1 MLALPLLGV
10 LLLYP
15 GCATPLRPEAKAAI
29 RSVSINKSVKVQ
41 VPSRQSREP
50 LKQAMLDGGID
61 PGEIFRK
68 QFETELRSAGVFPS
82 ILSEGGDAEV
92 RLVIVGVGFE
102 EPFPGFSQLK
112 PHLDGKGAL
121 VRPDGSVVWE
131 GASYVTT
138 LNSETP
144 SYTLGEYRK
153 SRQKICEALAAAAK
167 VVSADLVKSLRGSS
181 PLYGSGAPPVQAEP
195 SAPPVQADPCA
206 PFVQAEPSA
215 PLVQAKPSA
224 PPVQAKLP
232 PTVTAPFFCWVDGI
246 GFTDEERFAHHLH
259 GVHGVPLDKAL
270 SASEKV
276 DGRYVFYGY

>member
-1 MLALPLLGV
+1 MLALSLLGV
-10 LLLYP
+10 LLLDA
-15 GCATPLRPEAKAAI
+15 GCATPIRPEAKAPI
-29 RSVSINKSVKVQ
+29 QSVSVNKSVKVQ
-41 VPSRQSREP
+41 VPSRESREP
-50 LKQAMLDGGID
+50 LKQAMIDGSID

-68 QFETELRSAGVFPS
+68 QFETELRSARVFPS
-82 ILSEGGDAEV
+82 IPSEGGDAEV

-102 EPFPGFSQLK
+102 EPFPGVSQLK

-144 SYTLGEYRK
+144 SYTLEEYRN
-153 SRQKICEALAAAAK
+153 SRQKICEALKSAAK

-181 PLYGSGAPPVQAEP
+181 PNSGSSVPVQTEANSP
-195 SAPPVQADPCA
+195 SVQADPCA
-206 PFVQAEPSA
+206 QFVPAKPSA
-215 PLVQAKPSA
+215 APVQAKP
-224 PPVQAKLP
+224 P
-232 PTVTAPFFCWVDGI
+232 PTVTAPFFCWMDGI

-259 GVHGVPLDKAL
+259 GAHGVPLDKAL

>member
-1 MLALPLLGV
+1 MLALSLLGV
-10 LLLYP
+10 LLLCP
-15 GCATPLRPEAKAAI
+15 GCTTAIRSEAKAAI
-29 RSVSINKSVKVQ
+29 QSVSINKSVKVQ

-144 SYTLGEYRK
+144 SYTLGEYLRNRLK
-153 SRQKICEALAAAAK
+153 MCEALTVAAK
-167 VVSADLVKSLRGSS
+167 IVSADLVKSLRGSS
-181 PLYGSGAPPVQAEP
+181 RLYGSSMPVQTEASSP
-195 SAPPVQADPCA
+195 SVQADPCA
-206 PFVQAEPSA
+206 QF
-215 PLVQAKPSA
+215 VQAKPSA

-232 PTVTAPFFCWVDGI
+232 PTVTAPFFCWIDGI

-259 GVHGVPLDKAL
+259 GAHGVPLDKAL